1 MYNDI
6 DLNSS
11 FVSVTFEQ
19 ACALVSEGCF
29 EASDAEK
36 LELYGHFKLANS
48 EVPAT
53 GTTLV
58 SKAKYE
64 AYARAVEKC
73 RNDSELAKQE
83 YTSLVVRLVNRS
95 LS

>member
-1 MYNDI
+1 MYNDL
-6 DLNSS
+6 DLDSS
-11 FVSVTFEQ
+11 SVTFEQ

-53 GTTLV
+53 GTTLI

-64 AYARAVEKC
+64 AYARAVENC
-73 RNDSELAKQE
+73 HNNSERAKQE